1 MTLEFVQIFN
11 FLNNNDDLWG
21 MENIPEFLY
30 HQMLPEF
37 LLLDLLLTPECAIRL
52 QFSVLKGH
60 VGICHHF
67 ASICLLPLTSELL
80 NQMKQ
85 DLLGII
91 LEVRRCRRIP
101 IKFLS
106 MDRGQ

>member
-37 LLLDLLLTPECAIRL
+37 LLLDPLLTP
-52 QFSVLKGH
+52 VH
-60 VGICHHF
+60 
-67 ASICLLPLTSELL
+67 
-80 NQMKQ
+80 
-85 DLLGII
+85 
-91 LEVRRCRRIP
+91 
-101 IKFLS
+101 
-106 MDRGQ
+106 